1 MQQSSIIL
9 HMLKHVQS
17 SIQTASIC
25 LILEHRFINCVVYN
39 DKLCIILYCLMMSS
53 FPLIFL
59 WHEVSGWNNWHNS
72 HGPFWE
78 SINAWK
84 SKLQCGMWLQ
94 TSLWTFQLYGTGDY
108 GSLISLQSTPFLS
121 SHSFSSNSY
130 EINIIQV
137 LKGHIALGNACFPNG
152 TNGNF
157 IFYLCRLFVFMCT
170 TGKPC
175 YSETS
180 SYIDFTHPLI
190 YCIL

>member
-1 MQQSSIIL
+1 
-9 HMLKHVQS
+9 
-17 SIQTASIC
+17 
-25 LILEHRFINCVVYN
+25 
-39 DKLCIILYCLMMSS
+39 
-53 FPLIFL
+53 LIFL

-84 SKLQCGMWLQ
+84 SKLHCGMWLQ

-108 GSLISLQSTPFLS
+108 SSWYHYKALPFSLPTPFHPTLMKLILYRFSRVTLLWVMPVFPMELMVIS
-121 SHSFSSNSY
+121 S
-130 EINIIQV
+130 
-137 LKGHIALGNACFPNG
+137 
-152 TNGNF
+152 F
-157 IFYLCRLFVFMCT
+157 ICHLFIFMCT